1 METTTIFELTAA
13 NETHLNTINR
23 LLAQLSTKGH
33 VLSMENLKSIAKS
46 DTTHLFLASING
58 ETAGMLTLCTY
69 RSPSGAKAWIEDVVV
84 DCQHRSKGIGRALVK
99 HAIAYAGKIEGVTL
113 MLTSRPTRTEANKL
127 YASEGFE
134 RKATNVYKMNF

>member
-1 METTTIFELTAA
+1 MGTTKIFELTAA
-13 NETHLNTINR
+13 DETHLAIINR

-33 VLSMENLKSIAKS
+33 ILSPENLRSIVES
-46 DTTHLFLASING
+46 DATHLFLASVNG

-84 DCQHRSKGIGRALVK
+84 DSLHRSKGIGRALVE
-99 HAIAYAGKIEGVTL
+99 HAIAFAGIMGDVTL

-127 YASEGFE
+127 YASAGFE
-134 RKATNVYKMNF
+134 RKETNVYKMNF